1 MVIKIHKSNL
11 EGKINGD
18 YHSIG
23 GEVQRFFANEYV
35 PFERK
40 MDGLKGIT
48 HTKTEERVRDFNEYY
63 EKARA
68 FAERYNIT
76 PQSKFLPTAIEE
88 FTGYLL
94 RDIPFIRKLGLGFFR
109 NRIFAGLKIKP
120 DGSLELQT
128 KDVDIG
134 IAKEFEVKIND
145 KRTGLI
151 IPVIAIECKTYVD
164 NTMFSEAQFTAQK
177 LKSGTPAVKALI
189 VTFSN
194 EVDEKKLPSVSPI
207 DEIYVLTTDGI
218 TVDEDTTCNFV
229 KDVKRYLGKASTEL
243 SIKIPGKLLHPYE

>member
-11 EGKINGD
+11 EGKIKSD
-18 YHSIG
+18 YHRIG
-23 GEVQRFFANEYV
+23 GKIERFRDREYV
-35 PFERK
+35 PFEER

-48 HTKTEERVRDFNEYY
+48 RPKTRERVQVFNEYY
-63 EKARA
+63 GKARV

-88 FTGYLL
+88 FIGYLL

-120 DGSLELQT
+120 DGGLELHK

-134 IAKEFEVKIND
+134 IAKEFGVKIND

-151 IPVIAIECKTYVD
+151 IPVVAIECKTYLD

-207 DEIYVLTTDGI
+207 DEIHVLTSDGI
-218 TVDEDTTCNFV
+218 TVDEDTACSFV
-229 KDVKRYLGKASTEL
+229 KDVKGYLGKASAER
-243 SIKIPGKLLHPYE
+243 SIKIPGKLLHPDE